1 MQDMIGKKVEVS
13 TAEITYNGIL
23 VEVGEKE
30 IYLISD
36 NGWIVI
42 PVDGVA
48 EIKAVE

>member
-1 MQDMIGKKVEVS
+1 MQDMIGKKVEVRS
-13 TAEITYNGIL
+13 ADITYRGIL

-42 PVDGVA
+42 PVEGVA
-48 EIKAVE
+48 EIKAVD

>member
-1 MQDMIGKKVEVS
+1 MQELIGKFVEVRS
-13 TAEITYNGIL
+13 ADMTYKGTL
-23 VEVGEKE
+23 VEIGEKE

-42 PVDGVA
+42 PVEGVA